1 MPRPHTTMR
10 QIRTVLRLR
19 FAEKLSVRDT
29 AASLAMARSTV
40 ADYLSRAMLAGLS
53 WPLPEEMDDD
63 ELERR
68 LFPDVTK
75 PTSHYPQPDYEVMK
89 KELAKKGVTL
99 QLLWFEYRS
108 DHPEGYGYSQF
119 CERYRIWRRHQS
131 VVMRQDHKAGE
142 KMFVDFPGMRIPIYD
157 AVTLEL
163 DFEAELFVS
172 VLGASSY
179 LYAEALRSQQLEH
192 WVAAHANAFEFYGG
206 VPEIVVSDNLRSAVT
221 KSHRY
226 EPDLN
231 ATYQEMATHYG
242 TVIIPA
248 RPYRPRDKAKVE
260 AGVQLAERW
269 IIAVLRHRRFT
280 SLAELNEV
288 IAALVTRLNDKPF
301 KKLAGSRASLFVELD
316 QPALRPLPAQRYEFA
331 TWRRAKVNIDYH
343 VEVERHY
350 YSVPYQLAGQVVEVR
365 LTNSV
370 VEVFFKNQRVASHLR
385 SYLKGRHVTEPA
397 HMPDSHRRYLEWTP
411 GRIVNWAQ
419 KNGPSTALFVE
430 GLMASRP
437 HPEQGFRSALGV
449 MRLAKKY
456 SPERLEAAC
465 ERALTLKSFS
475 YKSIESM
482 LSHGLDQRPLRATS
496 PRTHVAHR
504 NIRGPNYYQ

>member
-1 MPRPHTTMR
+1 
-10 QIRTVLRLR
+10 
-19 FAEKLSVRDT
+19 
-29 AASLAMARSTV
+29 
-40 ADYLSRAMLAGLS
+40 
-53 WPLPEEMDDD
+53 
-63 ELERR
+63 
-68 LFPDVTK
+68 
-75 PTSHYPQPDYEVMK
+75 
-89 KELAKKGVTL
+89 
-99 QLLWFEYRS
+99 
-108 DHPEGYGYSQF
+108 
-119 CERYRIWRRHQS
+119 
-131 VVMRQDHKAGE
+131 
-142 KMFVDFPGMRIPIYD
+142 
-157 AVTLEL
+157 
-163 DFEAELFVS
+163 
-172 VLGASSY
+172 
-179 LYAEALRSQQLEH
+179 
-192 WVAAHANAFEFYGG
+192 
-206 VPEIVVSDNLRSAVT
+206 
-221 KSHRY
+221 
-226 EPDLN
+226 
-231 ATYQEMATHYG
+231 MATHYG